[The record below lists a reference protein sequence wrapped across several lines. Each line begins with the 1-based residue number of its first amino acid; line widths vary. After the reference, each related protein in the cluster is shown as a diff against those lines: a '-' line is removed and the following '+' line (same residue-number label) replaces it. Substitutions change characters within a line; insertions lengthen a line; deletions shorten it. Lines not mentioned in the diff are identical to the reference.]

1 MVRARVC
8 LGCGAGYGRNGQHGR
23 PVHSMEYGV
32 EGSGAP
38 GEGMV
43 STGTPR
49 ETASHIV
56 SLPLEQM
63 TPVHFENSSWQS

>member
-1 MVRARVC
+1 MV
-8 LGCGAGYGRNGQHGR
+8 GAGARTGGEGRASTVT
-23 PVHSMEYGV
+23 PMYACKGV
-32 EGSGAP
+32 ITSSAP

-43 STGTPR
+43 RTGTPR

-63 TPVHFENSSWQS
+63 TPVHFEKNSWESKSVRW

>member
-1 MVRARVC
+1 MV
-8 LGCGAGYGRNGQHGR
+8 GAGTRRGGESIVSTATPMYAC
-23 PVHSMEYGV
+23 EGV
-32 EGSGAP
+32 ITSGAP

-63 TPVHFENSSWQS
+63 TPVHFEKSSWQSK